1 MKVMV
6 IGSGGREH
14 AICWKLSQD
23 KRVEKIYA
31 LPGNAGISS
40 FAECVP
46 IKSENINEIVSFA
59 KENRIDWTIVGPE
72 MPLSMGIVDRF
83 LEEGLSIWGP
93 IKNLAMLEASKAFA
107 KKIMEKAKIPTAD
120 FKIFDDFESA
130 KSFVEKEHYPLVIKA
145 DGLAAGKGVFIVNSQ
160 NEAVEV
166 LGKLLKEGILGEAG
180 RRVVIEKF
188 LEGKEFSLIVA
199 IKDGEIYVLPPAQ
212 DYKRVGE
219 GNTGPNTGGMGS
231 FAPVPWIDSSLIE
244 KSLKLIFKP
253 LLSELEKNNLK
264 YEGFLYGGLILVNNE
279 PYVLEFNV
287 RLGDPE
293 AQVILPIIGF
303 SLLDLKDGK
312 NIKTYNEYEYSE
324 KKAVCVVLASK
335 GYPERYEVGK
345 EISVK
350 ETKETIIFHAGTSFR
365 NGKLVTSGGRV
376 LNVVGLGK
384 SFKEAREKVYK
395 NIQNIFFENM
405 YYRKDIALEVEDM

>member
-14 AICWKLSQD
+14 AICWKLAQD
-23 KRVEKIYA
+23 RRIEKIYA

-40 FAECVP
+40 LAECVP
-46 IKSENINEIVSFA
+46 IKSENIDEIVNFA
-59 KENRIDWTIVGPE
+59 KEKKVDWTIVGPE

-93 IKNLAMLEASKAFA
+93 TKNLAMLEASKAFA

-120 FKIFDDFESA
+120 FKIFDDFEFA

-180 RRVVIEKF
+180 KRVVIEKF

-219 GNTGPNTGGMGS
+219 RNTGPNTGGMGS
-231 FAPVPWIDSSLIE
+231 YAPVPWINSDLI
-244 KSLKLIFKP
+244 KKCLKLIFKP

-312 NIKTYNEYEYSE
+312 NIKVYDEKEYSE

-335 GYPERYEVGK
+335 GYPEKYEVGK
-345 EISVK
+345 EINIK

-365 NGKLVTSGGRV
+365 DGKLVTSGGRV

-395 NIQNIFFENM
+395 DIQNIFFENM

>member
-14 AICWKLSQD
+14 AICWKLAQD
-23 KRVEKIYA
+23 RRIEKIYA

-40 FAECVP
+40 LAECVP
-46 IKSENINEIVSFA
+46 IKSENIDEIVNFA
-59 KENRIDWTIVGPE
+59 KEKKVDWTIVGPE

-93 IKNLAMLEASKAFA
+93 TKNLAMLEASKAFA

-120 FKIFDDFESA
+120 FKIFDDFEFA
-130 KSFVEKEHYPLVIKA
+130 KSFVEKEDYPLVIKA

-180 RRVVIEKF
+180 KRVVIEKF

-231 FAPVPWIDSSLIE
+231 YAPVPWINSDLIE
-244 KSLKLIFKP
+244 KCLKLIFKP

-312 NIKTYNEYEYSE
+312 NIKVYDEKEYSE

-335 GYPERYEVGK
+335 GYPEKYEVGK
-345 EISVK
+345 EINIK

-365 NGKLVTSGGRV
+365 DGKLVTSGGRV

-395 NIQNIFFENM
+395 DIQNIFFENM

>member
-14 AICWKLSQD
+14 AICWKLAQD
-23 KRVEKIYA
+23 RRIEKIYA

-40 FAECVP
+40 LAECVP
-46 IKSENINEIVSFA
+46 IKSENIDEIVNFA
-59 KENRIDWTIVGPE
+59 KEKKVDWTIVGPE

-93 IKNLAMLEASKAFA
+93 TKNLAMLEASKAFA

-120 FKIFDDFESA
+120 FKIFDDFEFA

-180 RRVVIEKF
+180 KRVVIEKF

-231 FAPVPWIDSSLIE
+231 YAPVPWINSDLIE
-244 KSLKLIFKP
+244 KCLKLIFKP

-312 NIKTYNEYEYSE
+312 NIKVYDEKEYTE

-335 GYPERYEVGK
+335 GYPEKYEVGK
-345 EISVK
+345 EINIK
-350 ETKETIIFHAGTSFR
+350 ETRETIIFHAGTSFR
-365 NGKLVTSGGRV
+365 DGKLVTSGGRV

-395 NIQNIFFENM
+395 DIQNIFFETM

>member
-14 AICWKLSQD
+14 AICWKLAQD
-23 KRVEKIYA
+23 RRIEKIYA

-40 FAECVP
+40 LAECVP
-46 IKSENINEIVSFA
+46 IKSENIDEIVNFA
-59 KENRIDWTIVGPE
+59 KEKKVDWTIVGPE

-93 IKNLAMLEASKAFA
+93 TKNLAMLEASKAFA

-120 FKIFDDFESA
+120 FKIFDDFELA
-130 KSFVEKEHYPLVIKA
+130 KSFVEKEDYPLVIKA

-160 NEAVEV
+160 NEAVKV

-180 RRVVIEKF
+180 KRVVIEKF

-231 FAPVPWIDSSLIE
+231 YAPVPWINSDLIE
-244 KSLKLIFKP
+244 KCLKLIFKP

-312 NIKTYNEYEYSE
+312 NIKVYDEKEYSE

-335 GYPERYEVGK
+335 GYPEKYEVGK
-345 EISVK
+345 EINIK

-365 NGKLVTSGGRV
+365 DGKLVTSGGRV

-395 NIQNIFFENM
+395 DIQNIFFENM

>member
-14 AICWKLSQD
+14 AICWKLAQD
-23 KRVEKIYA
+23 RRIEKIYA

-40 FAECVP
+40 LAECVP
-46 IKSENINEIVSFA
+46 IKSENIDEIVNFA
-59 KENRIDWTIVGPE
+59 KEKKVDWTIVGPE

-93 IKNLAMLEASKAFA
+93 TKNLAMLEASKAFA

-120 FKIFDDFESA
+120 FKIFDDFELA
-130 KSFVEKEHYPLVIKA
+130 KSFVEKEDYPLVIKA

-180 RRVVIEKF
+180 KRVVIEKF

-231 FAPVPWIDSSLIE
+231 YAPVPWINSDLIE
-244 KSLKLIFKP
+244 KCLKLIFKP

-312 NIKTYNEYEYSE
+312 NIKVYDEKEYSE

-335 GYPERYEVGK
+335 GYPEKYEVGK
-345 EISVK
+345 EINIK

-365 NGKLVTSGGRV
+365 DGKLVTSGGRV

-395 NIQNIFFENM
+395 DIQNIFFENM

>member
-6 IGSGGREH
+6 IGSGGREN
-14 AICWKLSQD
+14 AICWKLVQD
-23 KRVEKIYA
+23 RRIEKIYA

-40 FAECVP
+40 LAECVP
-46 IKSENINEIVSFA
+46 IKSENIDEIVNFA
-59 KENRIDWTIVGPE
+59 KEKKVDWTIVGPE

-93 IKNLAMLEASKAFA
+93 TKNLAMLEASKAFA

-120 FKIFDDFESA
+120 FKIFDDFELA
-130 KSFVEKEHYPLVIKA
+130 KSFVEKEDYPLVIKA

-180 RRVVIEKF
+180 KRVVIEKF

-231 FAPVPWIDSSLIE
+231 YAPVPWINSDLIE
-244 KSLKLIFKP
+244 KCLKLIFKP

-312 NIKTYNEYEYSE
+312 NIKVYDEKEYSE
-324 KKAVCVVLASK
+324 KKAICVVLASK
-335 GYPERYEVGK
+335 GYPEKYEVGK
-345 EISVK
+345 EINIK

-365 NGKLVTSGGRV
+365 DGKLVTSGGRV

-395 NIQNIFFENM
+395 DIQNIFFENM

>member
-14 AICWKLSQD
+14 AICWKLAQD
-23 KRVEKIYA
+23 RRIEKIYA

-40 FAECVP
+40 LAECVP
-46 IKSENINEIVSFA
+46 IKSENIDEIVNFA
-59 KENRIDWTIVGPE
+59 KEKKVDWTIVGPE

-93 IKNLAMLEASKAFA
+93 TKNLAMLEASKAFA

-120 FKIFDDFESA
+120 FKIFDDFELA

-180 RRVVIEKF
+180 KRVVIEKF
-188 LEGKEFSLIVA
+188 LEGMEFSLIVA

-231 FAPVPWIDSSLIE
+231 YAPVPWINSDLIE
-244 KSLKLIFKP
+244 KCLKLIFKP
-253 LLSELEKNNLK
+253 LLSELEKNSLK

-312 NIKTYNEYEYSE
+312 NIKVYDEKEYSE

-335 GYPERYEVGK
+335 GYPEKYEVGK
-345 EISVK
+345 EINIK

-365 NGKLVTSGGRV
+365 EGKLVTSGGRV

-395 NIQNIFFENM
+395 DIQNIFFENM

>member
-14 AICWKLSQD
+14 AICWKLAQD
-23 KRVEKIYA
+23 RRIEKIYA

-40 FAECVP
+40 LAECVP
-46 IKSENINEIVSFA
+46 IKSENIDEIVNFA
-59 KENRIDWTIVGPE
+59 KEKKVDWTIVGPE

-93 IKNLAMLEASKAFA
+93 TKDLAMLEASKAFA

-120 FKIFDDFESA
+120 FKIFDDFEFA

-180 RRVVIEKF
+180 KRVVIEKF

-231 FAPVPWIDSSLIE
+231 YAPVPWINSDLI
-244 KSLKLIFKP
+244 KKCLKLIFKP

-303 SLLDLKDGK
+303 SLLDLKEGK
-312 NIKTYNEYEYSE
+312 NIKVYDEKEYSE

-335 GYPERYEVGK
+335 GYPEKYEVGK
-345 EISVK
+345 EINIK
-350 ETKETIIFHAGTSFR
+350 ETEETIIFHAGTSFR
-365 NGKLVTSGGRV
+365 DGKLVTSGGRV

-395 NIQNIFFENM
+395 DIQNVFFENM

>member
-14 AICWKLSQD
+14 AICWKLAQD
-23 KRVEKIYA
+23 RRIEKIYA

-40 FAECVP
+40 LAECVP
-46 IKSENINEIVSFA
+46 IKSENIDEIVNFA
-59 KENRIDWTIVGPE
+59 KEKKVDWTIVGPE

-93 IKNLAMLEASKAFA
+93 TKNLAMLEASKAFA

-120 FKIFDDFESA
+120 FKIFDDFELA

-180 RRVVIEKF
+180 KRVVIEKF

-231 FAPVPWIDSSLIE
+231 YAPVPWINSDLME
-244 KSLKLIFKP
+244 KCLKLIFKP

-312 NIKTYNEYEYSE
+312 NIKVYDEKEYSE

-335 GYPERYEVGK
+335 GYPEKYEVGK
-345 EISVK
+345 EINIK

-365 NGKLVTSGGRV
+365 DGKLVTSGGRV

-395 NIQNIFFENM
+395 DIQNIFFENM

>member
-6 IGSGGREH
+6 VGSGGREH
-14 AICWKLSQD
+14 AICWKLAQD
-23 KRVEKIYA
+23 RRIEKIYA

-40 FAECVP
+40 LAECVP
-46 IKSENINEIVSFA
+46 IKSENIDEIVNFA
-59 KENRIDWTIVGPE
+59 KEKKVDWTIVGPE

-93 IKNLAMLEASKAFA
+93 TKNLAMLEASKAFA

-120 FKIFDDFESA
+120 FKIFDDFEFA
-130 KSFVEKEHYPLVIKA
+130 KSFVEKEDYPLVIKA

-180 RRVVIEKF
+180 KRVVIEKF

-231 FAPVPWIDSSLIE
+231 YAPVPWINSDLIE
-244 KSLKLIFKP
+244 KCLKLIFKP

-312 NIKTYNEYEYSE
+312 NIKVYDEKEYSE

-335 GYPERYEVGK
+335 GYPEKYEVGK
-345 EISVK
+345 EINIK

-365 NGKLVTSGGRV
+365 DGKLVTSGGRV

-395 NIQNIFFENM
+395 DIQNIFFENM

>member
-1 MKVMV
+1 MV

-14 AICWKLSQD
+14 AICWKLAQD
-23 KRVEKIYA
+23 RRIEKIYA

-40 FAECVP
+40 LAECVP
-46 IKSENINEIVSFA
+46 IKSENIDEIVNFA
-59 KENRIDWTIVGPE
+59 KEKKVDWTIVGPE

-93 IKNLAMLEASKAFA
+93 TKNLAMLEASKAFA

-120 FKIFDDFESA
+120 FKIFDDFEFA

-180 RRVVIEKF
+180 KRVVIEKF

-231 FAPVPWIDSSLIE
+231 YAPVPWINSDLI
-244 KSLKLIFKP
+244 KKCLKLIFKP

-312 NIKTYNEYEYSE
+312 NIKVYDEKEYSE

-335 GYPERYEVGK
+335 GYPEKYEVGK
-345 EISVK
+345 EINIK

-365 NGKLVTSGGRV
+365 DGKLVTSGGRV

-395 NIQNIFFENM
+395 DIQNIFFENM

>member
-14 AICWKLSQD
+14 AICWKLAQD
-23 KRVEKIYA
+23 RRIEKIFA

-40 FAECVP
+40 LAECVP
-46 IKSENINEIVSFA
+46 IKSENIDEIVNFA
-59 KENRIDWTIVGPE
+59 KEKKVDWTIVGPE

-93 IKNLAMLEASKAFA
+93 TKNLAMLEASKAFA

-120 FKIFDDFESA
+120 FKIFDDFEFA

-180 RRVVIEKF
+180 KRVVIEKF

-231 FAPVPWIDSSLIE
+231 YAPVPWINSDLI
-244 KSLKLIFKP
+244 KKCLKLIFKP

-312 NIKTYNEYEYSE
+312 NIKVYDEKEYSE

-335 GYPERYEVGK
+335 GYPEKYEVGK
-345 EISVK
+345 EINIK

-365 NGKLVTSGGRV
+365 DGKLVTSGGRV

-395 NIQNIFFENM
+395 DIQNIFFENM

>member
-6 IGSGGREH
+6 VGSGGREH
-14 AICWKLSQD
+14 AICWKLAQD
-23 KRVEKIYA
+23 RRIEKIYA

-40 FAECVP
+40 LAECVS
-46 IKSENINEIVSFA
+46 IKSENIDEIVNFA
-59 KENRIDWTIVGPE
+59 KEKKVDWTIVGPE

-93 IKNLAMLEASKAFA
+93 TKNLAMLEASKAFA

-120 FKIFDDFESA
+120 FKIFDDFEFA
-130 KSFVEKEHYPLVIKA
+130 KSFVEKEDYPLVIKA

-180 RRVVIEKF
+180 KRVVIEKF

-231 FAPVPWIDSSLIE
+231 YAPVPWINSDLIE
-244 KSLKLIFKP
+244 KCLKLIFKP

-312 NIKTYNEYEYSE
+312 NIKVYDEKEYSE

-335 GYPERYEVGK
+335 GYPEKYEVGK
-345 EISVK
+345 EINIK

-365 NGKLVTSGGRV
+365 DGKLVTSGGRV

-395 NIQNIFFENM
+395 DIQNIFFENM

>member
-14 AICWKLSQD
+14 AICWKLAQD
-23 KRVEKIYA
+23 RRIEKIYA

-40 FAECVP
+40 LAECVP
-46 IKSENINEIVSFA
+46 IKSENIDEIVNFA
-59 KENRIDWTIVGPE
+59 KEKKVDWTIVGPE

-93 IKNLAMLEASKAFA
+93 TKNLAMLEASKAFA

-120 FKIFDDFESA
+120 FKIFDDFEFA

-180 RRVVIEKF
+180 KRVVIEKF

-231 FAPVPWIDSSLIE
+231 YAPVPWINSDLI
-244 KSLKLIFKP
+244 KKCLKLIFKP

-312 NIKTYNEYEYSE
+312 NIKVYDEKEYSE

-335 GYPERYEVGK
+335 GYPEKYEVGK
-345 EISVK
+345 EINIK

-365 NGKLVTSGGRV
+365 DGKLVTSGGRV

-395 NIQNIFFENM
+395 DIQNVFFENM

>member
-14 AICWKLSQD
+14 AICWKLAQD
-23 KRVEKIYA
+23 RRIEKIYA

-40 FAECVP
+40 LAECVP
-46 IKSENINEIVSFA
+46 IKSENIDEIVNFA
-59 KENRIDWTIVGPE
+59 KEKKVDWTIVGPE

-93 IKNLAMLEASKAFA
+93 TKNLAMLEASKAFA

-120 FKIFDDFESA
+120 FKIFDDFEFA

-180 RRVVIEKF
+180 KRVVIEKF

-231 FAPVPWIDSSLIE
+231 YAPVPWINSDLI
-244 KSLKLIFKP
+244 KKCLKLIFKP

-312 NIKTYNEYEYSE
+312 NIKVYDEKEYSE

-335 GYPERYEVGK
+335 GYPEKYEVGK
-345 EISVK
+345 EINIK

-365 NGKLVTSGGRV
+365 DGKLVTSGGRV

-395 NIQNIFFENM
+395 DIQNVFFENM
-405 YYRKDIALEVEDM
+405 YYRKDIALEVKDM

>member
-6 IGSGGREH
+6 IGSGGREN
-14 AICWKLSQD
+14 AICWKLAQD
-23 KRVEKIYA
+23 RRIEKIYA

-40 FAECVP
+40 LAECVP
-46 IKSENINEIVSFA
+46 IKSENIDEIVNFA
-59 KENRIDWTIVGPE
+59 KEKKVDWTIVGPE

-93 IKNLAMLEASKAFA
+93 TKNLAMLEASKAFA

-120 FKIFDDFESA
+120 FKIFDDFELA
-130 KSFVEKEHYPLVIKA
+130 KSFVEKEDYPLVIKA

-180 RRVVIEKF
+180 KRVVIEKF

-231 FAPVPWIDSSLIE
+231 YAPVPWINSDLIE
-244 KSLKLIFKP
+244 KCLKLIFKP

-312 NIKTYNEYEYSE
+312 NIKVYDEKEYSE

-335 GYPERYEVGK
+335 GYPEKYEVGK
-345 EISVK
+345 EINIK

-365 NGKLVTSGGRV
+365 DGKLVTSGGRV

-395 NIQNIFFENM
+395 DIQNIFFENM

>member
-14 AICWKLSQD
+14 AICWKLAQD
-23 KRVEKIYA
+23 RRIEKIYA

-40 FAECVP
+40 LAECVP
-46 IKSENINEIVSFA
+46 IKSENIDEIVNFA
-59 KENRIDWTIVGPE
+59 KEKKVDWTIVGPE

-93 IKNLAMLEASKAFA
+93 TKDLAMLEASKAFA

-120 FKIFDDFESA
+120 FKIFDDFEFA

-180 RRVVIEKF
+180 KRVVIEKF

-231 FAPVPWIDSSLIE
+231 YAPVPWINSDLI
-244 KSLKLIFKP
+244 KKCLKLIFKP

-303 SLLDLKDGK
+303 SLLDLKEGK
-312 NIKTYNEYEYSE
+312 NIKVYDEKEYSE

-335 GYPERYEVGK
+335 GYPEKYEVGK
-345 EISVK
+345 EINIK

-365 NGKLVTSGGRV
+365 DGKLVTSGGRV

-395 NIQNIFFENM
+395 DIQNIFFENM